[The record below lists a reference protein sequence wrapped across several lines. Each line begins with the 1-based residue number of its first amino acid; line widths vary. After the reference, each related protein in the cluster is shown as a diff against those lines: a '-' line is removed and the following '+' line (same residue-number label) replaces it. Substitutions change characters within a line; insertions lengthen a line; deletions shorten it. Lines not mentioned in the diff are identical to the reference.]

1 MNIIQKAIGLAV
13 SLAIFYFVVTYQ
25 RRDPDGFLSAYRIGL
40 TIALLCALGLLVPRV
55 LAYADLVARTTKE
68 SRRITAPPQPH
79 KLTAIDLQTGY
90 LKARMVSPQSG
101 LRCTRAERD
110 WDYVCSYMPTPLQS
124 KTRLAFGVM
133 VDETR
138 VLQTSRAVPEGT
150 MLPAPP
156 RAQ

>member
-1 MNIIQKAIGLAV
+1 MSVLHAVIGLAV
-13 SLAIFYFVVTYQ
+13 PIGILYFLASY
-25 RRDPDGFLSAYRIGL
+25 RERDPEGFISAYRVGL
-40 TIALLCALGLLVPRV
+40 GIVLLFVLWMLVPQVRG
-55 LAYADLVARTTKE
+55 YADLVMQNTRE
-68 SRRITAPPQPH
+68 SQKITAQLH
-79 KLTAIDLQTGY
+79 KLSAADLQKAY
-90 LKARMVSPQSG
+90 LQANIVSSRAG
-101 LRCTRAERD
+101 LQCTRAEHD